1 MIGSPS
7 MKSAWLRRG
16 SSLSL
21 VAGCVLALACE
32 ESEDSPADESP
43 DDAAVSA
50 DASVDARV
58 ADAGTSG
65 SGKSD
70 AGTGGTPST
79 DAGATSTAKIGEFSL
94 QLAAPVAASGT
105 GSATAGYTSLL
116 GKVFDGPAT
125 ETTLW
130 IKKDEAEGCTLLT
143 PQVPFCETPCGSGN
157 VCVADDKCQKS
168 PTAIGAGTLS
178 VKGVKTDT
186 GATEFTSD
194 TSKEIKYA
202 YQTPVGVSLAYPA
215 FAEGDAVEVSLSG
228 DTGISAFSLKGKG
241 IATLELINGDS
252 YPLAAGKGLAL
263 AWKAPAQ
270 ATGSRILLKLDISH
284 HGGSKGKIEC
294 DVDDD
299 GSFTIPAKL
308 VDALT
313 ALGVAGFPSVSITR
327 AAVTSVATAKGR
339 VDLRLFSYSDRPV
352 DVPGVVSCSD
362 DTECATGKKC
372 RDDKTCG

>member
-1 MIGSPS
+1 M
-7 MKSAWLRRG
+7 
-16 SSLSL
+16 SL
-21 VAGCVLALACE
+21 VVGCVLALACE
-32 ESEDSPADESP
+32 ETEDPPAEQAP
-43 DDAAVSA
+43 PDAAVSA

-58 ADAGTSG
+58 ADAGTAVS
-65 SGKSD
+65 KSD
-70 AGTGGTPST
+70 AGAVSTP

-94 QLAAPVAASGT
+94 QLVAPVAAT
-105 GSATAGYTSLL
+105 ETITATAGYTALL

-125 ETTLW
+125 ETTVW
-130 IKKDEAEGCTLLT
+130 TKKDQAEGCTLLT
-143 PQVPFCETPCGSGN
+143 PQVPFCEKPCGSGN
-157 VCVADDKCQKS
+157 VCVADDTCQKS

-178 VKGVKTDT
+178 VKGVKTET

-194 TSKEIKYA
+194 TSKDIKYA

-215 FAEGDAVEVSLSG
+215 FAEGDSIELSLSG
-228 DTGISAFSLKGKG
+228 DTGVSAFSLKGKG
-241 IATLELINGDS
+241 IATLELLDGNS

-263 AWKAPAQ
+263 TWKAPAA
-270 ATGSRILLKLDISH
+270 ATGSRIVVKLDISH

-327 AAVTSVATAKGR
+327 AAVTSVLTEKGR
-339 VDLRLFSYSDRPV
+339 IDLRLFSYFDRPIE
-352 DVPGVVSCSD
+352 VPGLVSCSGD
-362 DTECATGKKC
+362 DSECPSGKKC

>member
-16 SSLSL
+16 SSFSL
-21 VAGCVLALACE
+21 AVGCVLALACE
-32 ESEDSPADESP
+32 ESEGPPAEQSPA
-43 DDAAVSA
+43 DAAVSA

-65 SGKSD
+65 SKSD
-70 AGTGGTPST
+70 AGTGGGATTT
-79 DAGATSTAKIGEFSL
+79 DAGTASAAKIGEFSL

-125 ETTLW
+125 ETTIW
-130 IKKDEAEGCTLLT
+130 IKKDAAEGCTLLT
-143 PQVPFCETPCGSGN
+143 PEVPFCETPCGSGN

-168 PTAIGAGTLS
+168 PTAIGVGTLS

-194 TSKEIKYA
+194 TSKDIKYA
-202 YQTPVGVSLAYPA
+202 YQTPIGVSLAYPA
-215 FAEGDAVEVSLSG
+215 FAEGDAIELSLSG
-228 DTGISAFSLKGKG
+228 DTGIAAFSLQGKG
-241 IATLELINGDS
+241 ITTLELINGDS

-263 AWKAPAQ
+263 AWKAAAQ

-327 AAVTSVATAKGR
+327 AAVTSVATTKGR
-339 VDLRLFSYSDRPV
+339 VDLRLFSSSDRPV
-352 DVPGVVSCSD
+352 DVPGVESCGA